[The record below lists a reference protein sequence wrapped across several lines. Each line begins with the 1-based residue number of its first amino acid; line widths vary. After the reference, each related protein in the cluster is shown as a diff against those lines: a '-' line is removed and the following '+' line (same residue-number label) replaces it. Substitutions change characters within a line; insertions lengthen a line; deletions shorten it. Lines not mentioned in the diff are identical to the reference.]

1 MNSTNLKKTNILGK
15 TLPEMEELLVNLG
28 QKSYR
33 AKQILK
39 WIHQRGICNFD
50 DMTDLSKELRN
61 IMQDNFIIEAP
72 KISYEELS
80 EDGTKKWILDVGN
93 QDSVEMVLIPEGKRA
108 TLCVS
113 SQVGCAINCSFC
125 ATGKQGFSR
134 NLEVSE
140 IIGQVW
146 LAANSYGIP
155 RTANDKNITNVV
167 MMGMGEPLHNFDPV
181 VSAMNI
187 MLDENAYGLSKRKV
201 TLSTSGLVPEINKL
215 GKVSDVSL
223 TISLHAPNDELRN
236 ILVPVNKKYPIQLLL
251 DAVKNYVDGC
261 NDRRITTIEY
271 ILIDKV
277 NDTLELAKELADL
290 LTQIKCKINLIPFNE
305 FNESDY
311 LQPSGNRIRK
321 FKDYL
326 VKRGYV
332 TTIRSTR
339 GDDIMAACGQLVG
352 QVNDKTR
359 RKERIQRA
367 KIEAQ
372 SISVSYTH
380 LTLPTKRIV

>member
-1 MNSTNLKKTNILGK
+1 MSLSLSKHYENELYNFSKDKHFGK
-15 TLPEMEELLVNLG
+15 TLPEMEELLINLG

-39 WIHQRGICNFD
+39 WIHQRGISNFD
-50 DMTDLSKELRN
+50 EMTDLSKDLRSV
-61 IMQDNFIIEAP
+61 MKDHFIIEAP
-72 KISYEELS
+72 IISYEELS

-93 QDSVEMVLIPEGKRA
+93 QDSIEMVLIPEGKRA

-134 NLEVSE
+134 NLKASE

-146 LAANSYGIP
+146 LAANSYGTP

-215 GKVSDVSL
+215 AKVSDVSL

-251 DAVKNYVDGC
+251 DAVKNYVEGC
-261 NDRRITTIEY
+261 DDKRITTIEY

-290 LTQIKCKINLIPFNE
+290 LSQIKCKINLIPFNE
-305 FNESDY
+305 FNESEY

-372 SISVSYTH
+372 SI
-380 LTLPTKRIV
+380 